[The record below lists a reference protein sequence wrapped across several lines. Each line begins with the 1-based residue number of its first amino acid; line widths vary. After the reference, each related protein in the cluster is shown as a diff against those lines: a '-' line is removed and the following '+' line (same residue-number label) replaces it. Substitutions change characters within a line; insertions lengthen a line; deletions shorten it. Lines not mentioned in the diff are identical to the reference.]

1 MDKTDSK
8 YPDEIKNLPITP
20 YLDEICEKLSLSKSR
35 FLVLTA
41 ETAAGKSTAV
51 PLALL
56 KHFSG
61 KILML
66 EPRRLAVTAIADR
79 VASLLGEKT
88 GKTAGY
94 TLHLDSNISKDT
106 RFEVITEAILTRR
119 LQKDPLLEDINVI
132 VIDEFHERSINAD
145 LVLAFLKETMEL
157 RDDLYVIVMSATINY
172 QTLVKYLNAEFMKIP
187 GRQFPVEIIYED
199 KLSIVSLIKSE
210 FSLCSPPS
218 KSGKNSILVFLP
230 GIYEINKVFRE
241 LREVFSEN
249 EAEILILHSSVPLA
263 EQRKVLSPA
272 KQGSPRRIILSSAIA
287 ETSLTVPDVTTVIDS
302 GLCRLNKTNVSLSM
316 NQLVTEK
323 CSMFSADQRAGRAGR
338 VAPGKCIRLWNKN
351 DVRPKDT
358 PPEIL
363 RSDLSSLVLECAQWG
378 GFAPEKLSW
387 LDEPPKAS
395 WNGAFD
401 LLKRLGCLKNGAIT
415 KKGKAVLTLGLN
427 PRLACV
433 ALCGEKALPTVLKF
447 SEFSDASP
455 ARQNCFLEDLSRRL
469 SRVSETG
476 FAVED
481 TALFL
486 LEGFPDRIGKLT
498 EVSNNQSVYQFVSG
512 RKAVLDKINA
522 PAWIVAPEVNAGSS
536 IGKIY
541 SYEPVEEKDILQW
554 LNERSEVY
562 TKADFVNDEKIKLEK
577 YEIRSYGE
585 IVLQKKKIPVEPS
598 DFGEAVCNAVQE
610 KGLKWLPIDSQIE
623 AFLLR
628 VEFYIAF
635 GDEISKEVQ
644 NNKLSLQNFDFQVL
658 KEKFENLQSKTNE
671 WLLPFI
677 NSTNLNSKTVFDAL
691 YWYFDGTLI
700 DREVP
705 IQIVLPNGKKRKIIY
720 EKQNGMIKPVLE
732 VIIQH
737 IFGCF
742 ETPKVLGVPVLL
754 RLLSPARRPLQITE
768 DLEHF
773 WTGAWLE
780 ICKEMKSRYPK
791 HNWDY
796 RIAADD

>member
-20 YLDEICEKLSLSKSR
+20 YLDEICEKLSSSKSR

-51 PLALL
+51 PIALL

-79 VASLLGEKT
+79 VASLLGEET

-94 TLHLDSNISKDT
+94 TLHLDSKISKET

-119 LQKDPLLEDINVI
+119 LQNDPLLEDVNVI

-145 LVLAFLKETMEL
+145 LALAFLKETMEL

-172 QTLVKYLNAEFMKIP
+172 QTLVNYLDAEFMKIP
-187 GRQFPVEIIYED
+187 GRQFPVEITYQD
-199 KLSIVSLIKSE
+199 NLSIVSLIKNE
-210 FSLCSPPS
+210 FSHCAPPS
-218 KSGKNSILVFLP
+218 KLGQNSILVFLP
-230 GIYEINKVFRE
+230 GIYEINKVRRE
-241 LREVFSEN
+241 LQEVFSED

-263 EQRKVLSPA
+263 EQRKVLLPA
-272 KQGSPRRIILSSAIA
+272 EQGSPRRIILSSAIA

-363 RSDLSSLVLECAQWG
+363 RSELSSLVLECAQWG
-378 GFAPEKLSW
+378 VFAPEKLSW
-387 LDEPPKAS
+387 LDEPPKSA

-401 LLKRLGCLKNGAIT
+401 LLKKLGCLKNGAIT
-415 KKGKAVLTLGLN
+415 KKGKAVLTLGLS

-433 ALCGEKALPTVLKF
+433 ALCGEKALQTVLKF
-447 SEFSDASP
+447 SEFAEASP
-455 ARQNCFLEDLSRRL
+455 ARQNRFLEDLRRRL
-469 SRVSETG
+469 NRVADSILP
-476 FAVED
+476 VNN

-486 LEGFPDRIGKLT
+486 LEGFPDRVGKLT
-498 EVSNNQSVYQFVSG
+498 EVSNNQSVYQFPSG

-541 SYEPVEEKDILQW
+541 SYEAVDEKALLPWI
-554 LNERSEVY
+554 NERSEVY
-562 TKADFVNDEKIKLEK
+562 TKAEFADGGKIKLEK
-577 YEIRSYGE
+577 HEIRSYGE
-585 IVLQKKKIPVEPS
+585 IVLQKKKLPVEPA
-598 DFGEAVCNAVQE
+598 DFGEAVCNAVRE
-610 KGLKWLPIDSQIE
+610 KGLEWLPIDSQIE
-623 AFLLR
+623 NFLLR
-628 VEFYIAF
+628 VEFYIAAC
-635 GDEISKEVQ
+635 DKNQLDNE
-644 NNKLSLQNFDFQVL
+644 SLR
-658 KEKFENLQSKTNE
+658 EKFCTLQFKTNE
-671 WLLPFI
+671 WLLSFI
-677 NSTNLNSKTVFDAL
+677 NSTNLNSKTVYDAL
-691 YWYFDGTLI
+691 YWYLDGALI

-705 IQIVLPNGKKRKIIY
+705 NQINLPNGKKRKIIY
-720 EKQNGMIKPVLE
+720 EKQNGTIKPVLE

-742 ETPKVLGVPVLL
+742 ETPKVLGIPVLL

-796 RIAADD
+796 RKPESGE